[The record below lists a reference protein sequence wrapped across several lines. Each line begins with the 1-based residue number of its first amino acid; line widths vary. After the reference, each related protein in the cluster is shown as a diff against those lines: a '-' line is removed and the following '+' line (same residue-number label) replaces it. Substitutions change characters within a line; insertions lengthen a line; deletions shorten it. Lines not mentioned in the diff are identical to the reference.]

1 MKKHGRKI
9 LNSGRFEK
17 KYKHNQSLFEGFV
30 PKVTDTGGLIFIMN
44 RDAWEDYQ
52 DELSMSQQVTSFDR
66 LTSFPGKLIT
76 TNWIDRDEGFVIQNG
91 LIQS

>member
-44 RDAWEDYQ
+44 KDA
-52 DELSMSQQVTSFDR
+52 
-66 LTSFPGKLIT
+66 
-76 TNWIDRDEGFVIQNG
+76 
-91 LIQS
+91 

>member
-52 DELSMSQQVTSFDR
+52 DELSIQLVVIN
-66 LTSFPGKLIT
+66 LPGKLVSLSK
-76 TNWIDRDEGFVIQNG
+76 FVTC
-91 LIQS
+91 